1 MFNNI
6 HALTEMMI
14 KDYVSPGFTVVD
26 ATVGNGKDAKRLL
39 TALENNGFLYGFDIQ
54 PEAISVAN
62 AYLNEAGFSQ
72 FKLIQ
77 DGHEHMDQYIDQSS
91 VDFIMFNLGYLPKG
105 DKSITTKI
113 DTSMRAIMVGLDL
126 LKVNGFML
134 VASYPGHDAGREEY
148 HGLQEKLSTLD
159 QKVYNVFHG
168 QFINQ
173 KNHPP
178 ALFIIE
184 RIK

>member
-39 TALENNGFLYGFDIQ
+39 AALEGNGFLYGFDIQ
-54 PEAISVAN
+54 SEAISVAN
-62 AYLNEAGFSQ
+62 DYLNKAGFSQ

-77 DGHEHMDQYIDQSS
+77 DGHENMDRYIDQSS

-105 DKSITTKI
+105 DKILTTKLK
-113 DTSMRAIMVGLDL
+113 TTMQAIVVGLDL

-134 VASYPGHDAGREEY
+134 IASYPGHDAGREEY

-159 QKVYNVFHG
+159 QKYTMSFMG
-168 QFINQ
+168 SS
-173 KNHPP
+173 
-178 ALFIIE
+178 
-184 RIK
+184 